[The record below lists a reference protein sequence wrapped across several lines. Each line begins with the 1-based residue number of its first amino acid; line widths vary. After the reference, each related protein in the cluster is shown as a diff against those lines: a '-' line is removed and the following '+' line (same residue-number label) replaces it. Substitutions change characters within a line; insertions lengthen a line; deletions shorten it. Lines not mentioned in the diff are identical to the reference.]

1 MSDKSEFE
9 GVIGM
14 LKQVDWL
21 FFDVG
26 STLVD
31 ESRANEHRILD
42 AIKGT
47 IITYDQAYS
56 QAVQLAKQKNA
67 HPLKALGL
75 PLTPWHSEDE
85 RVYPQA
91 ANCLAELHKKYKI
104 GVIANQ
110 IPGTAD
116 RMKSYG
122 LYPYLDLII
131 ASAEEG
137 VEKPDLRIF
146 EIAFE
151 RAKCRPENA
160 VMIGDRIDN
169 DIVPAKQK
177 GMITIW
183 IRQGFGG
190 MAENLTVEETPDYCV
205 RNLQEL
211 VDFLN

>member
-1 MSDKSEFE
+1 
-9 GVIGM
+9 M

-47 IITYDQAYS
+47 IITYDQAYT

-146 EIAFE
+146 EIALE

-211 VDFLN
+211 ADFLN

>member
-1 MSDKSEFE
+1 MK

-205 RNLQEL
+205 HNLQEL
-211 VDFLN
+211 ADFLN

>member
-1 MSDKSEFE
+1 
-9 GVIGM
+9 M

-47 IITYDQAYS
+47 IITYDQAYT

-131 ASAEEG
+131 AS
-137 VEKPDLRIF
+137 
-146 EIAFE
+146 
-151 RAKCRPENA
+151 
-160 VMIGDRIDN
+160 
-169 DIVPAKQK
+169 
-177 GMITIW
+177 
-183 IRQGFGG
+183 
-190 MAENLTVEETPDYCV
+190 
-205 RNLQEL
+205 
-211 VDFLN
+211 

>member
-47 IITYDQAYS
+47 IITYDQAYT

-91 ANCLAELHKKYKI
+91 TNCLAELHKNYKI

-146 EIAFE
+146 EIALE

>member
-1 MSDKSEFE
+1 
-9 GVIGM
+9 M

-56 QAVQLAKQKNA
+56 QAVQLAKQKNV